1 MTVSEDRPHRPDH
14 LVPLPSGDWRM
25 WRTMGLRGTGFPA
38 DRVLAL
44 GAPDSAAAAER
55 LIRRREAAAAARED
69 AVAAFR
75 RALDT
80 LRAEGHWDDL
90 ERRRPLLR
98 AITRLN
104 KGRSPGGGFADWP
117 QAQRLAEAEE
127 AAAEAGRELEKTFA
141 DDMAVLSATLRG
153 TAADPRFR
161 EAVIWQN
168 RKAYADG
175 VSKLGAEDGGRRN
188 SRRREHEA
196 LVAGYLQR
204 YTVKNDSIGFF
215 GPVGWAEATDSGAPL
230 TVRPGNDLI
239 ASRGVYFEQWC
250 LDALVR
256 SLGQD
261 LSLRR
266 WFAPRRLPTAALE
279 GTTLRLPGRT
289 AELPAAKAAALR
301 AVLALCDGSR
311 TAVELVD
318 ALGLGSPEEGFAL
331 LESLRAAG
339 LVAWDLELPVQPE
352 PEKAVRRQLE
362 RIGDAALRA
371 DALGRLDRLTAAR
384 DRVAAA
390 AGRPQELDRALADL
404 EATFT
409 RLTATPAT
417 RAHGETYGAR
427 TLVYEDCRRDG
438 RVEVGPELLAELGGP
453 LSLMLESARWLTLR
467 VAEEYRGEF
476 RAVYD
481 RLSAEKPGRQ
491 LWLTD
496 FWQRVQSSVLGPD
509 QAVVDR
515 VVAEL
520 QARWGAILGP
530 LEGRR
535 AEFTAASLRPRV
547 ADAFAADGPG
557 WPGARYQAPDVMIA
571 AESPE
576 AVAAGDYQL
585 VMGELHVGVNTL
597 RNLLFV
603 DQHPDPDALV
613 RATEL
618 DIPTPRVH
626 PVLPKQW
633 LYSTRTTTRLTS
645 AHDHLLLLGEEAS
658 WLTGDP
664 RALDASQ
671 VGIGLRDGRV
681 VARTGDGGPEFDLVE
696 LLAEAIG
703 FKVVSRFQP
712 LASRAHIPRVS
723 IDRLVVQ
730 RESWRFHPGQL
741 PFARETDEAS
751 RFVAARAW
759 AREHGIPRFVFV
771 KAAHETKPFYVD
783 LDSPLFVNAFAHAVR
798 GAPEEPDGRLTIAVS
813 EMLPTSEQTWLTDHQ
828 GQRYTCEFRVIAV
841 DSKECDAPCR

>member
-1 MTVSEDRPHRPDH
+1 MTATEDLPARPGH
-14 LVPLPSGDWRM
+14 LVPLPSGDWHV

-38 DRVLAL
+38 ERVLAL
-44 GAPDSAAAAER
+44 GAPDSAVAAEH
-55 LIRRREAAAAARED
+55 LLRRREAAAAARED
-69 AVAAFR
+69 AIAAFR
-75 RALDT
+75 TALDD
-80 LRAEGHWDDL
+80 LRTEGHWDDL

-104 KGRSPGGGFADWP
+104 KGKSAGAAFAHWP
-117 QAQRLAEAEE
+117 QTERLAEAEDE
-127 AAAEAGRELEKTFA
+127 VSAAGRELDKTFA

-168 RKAYADG
+168 RKAYTDG
-175 VSKLGAEDGGRRN
+175 VSKLGTETDGPRN

-215 GPVGWAEATDSGAPL
+215 GPVGWAEATESGAPL
-230 TVRPGNDLI
+230 TVRPGEGLI

-279 GTTLRLPGRT
+279 GTTLRLPDRT
-289 AELPAAKAAALR
+289 AELPAAKAAALGS
-301 AVLALCDGSR
+301 VLALCDGSR
-311 TAVELVD
+311 TAVELVGT
-318 ALGLGSPEEGFAL
+318 LGLGSPEEGFAL
-331 LESLRAAG
+331 LEALRATG
-339 LVAWDLELPVQPE
+339 LIAWDLELPVQPE

-362 RIGDAALRA
+362 RIGDEALRA
-371 DALGRLDRLTAAR
+371 DALGRLDLLTAAR

-390 AGRPQELDRALADL
+390 AGRPDELERALADL
-404 EATFT
+404 EETFT
-409 RLTATPAT
+409 ELTGTPAT

-453 LSLMLESARWLTLR
+453 LSLMLDSARWLTSR
-467 VAEEYRGEF
+467 VAEEYRDEF
-476 RAVYD
+476 RAVHD
-481 RLSAEKPGRQ
+481 RLSAEKPGQ
-491 LWLTD
+491 PLWLTD
-496 FWQRVQSSVLGPD
+496 FWQRVQSAVLGPD

-520 QARWGAILGP
+520 QSKWGRILGP

-535 AEFTAASLRPRV
+535 TEFTTGSLRPLV
-547 ADAFAADGPG
+547 DEAFAVAGPG

-576 AVAAGDYQL
+576 AVAAGDYRL
-585 VMGELHVGVNTL
+585 VLGELHVGTNTL
-597 RNLLFV
+597 HNLLFM
-603 DQHPDPDALV
+603 DQHPDPGTLL

-618 DIPTPRVH
+618 DMPVPRVH
-626 PVLPKQW
+626 AVMPKQW
-633 LYSTRTTTRLTS
+633 FYSTRTTTALTT
-645 AHDHLLLLGEEAS
+645 AHDHLLLLGAEAS

-664 RALDASQ
+664 RALDGSQ
-671 VGIGLRDGRV
+671 VSIGLRDGRV
-681 VARTGDGGPEFDLVE
+681 VARAGSEGPEFDLVE
-696 LLAEAIG
+696 LLAEAIS

-712 LASRAHIPRVS
+712 LAPRRHTPRVS
-723 IDRLVVQ
+723 VDRLVVH
-730 RESWRFHPGQL
+730 RESWRFHPGEL

-798 GAPEEPDGRLTIAVS
+798 GAPEQPDGRLTIAVS
-813 EMLPTSEQTWLTDHQ
+813 EMLPSSEQTWLKDHQ
-828 GQRYTCEFRVIAV
+828 GERYTCEFRVIAV
-841 DSKECDAPCR
+841 DK